1 MIFEK
6 SFHKKSSL
14 EICKE
19 VGVCV
24 CVFVCL
30 CDMFFFATGVNF
42 HQSGIEVRC
51 AKSANFHASSGV
63 RFAVVLIRFFLR
75 GSMLPHLEGA
85 SWKILDVE
93 RCTMRFVGS
102 SFSFGS

>member
-24 CVFVCL
+24 CVCL

-63 RFAVVLIRFFLR
+63 RIAAVVLIRFFLR
-75 GSMLPHLEGA
+75 GSMLPHPEGA

-93 RCTMRFVGS
+93 RCIIRFVGS
-102 SFSFGS
+102 SFGFGS